1 MVGIY
6 SLGSV
11 KEPESVGSR
20 LKTRRIGFDPTE
32 KPYGPIIGNS
42 PPMLDIYRFLDRL
55 AARGYSDKNEPKVLI
70 QGESGTGKELLA
82 AEVCRRGGRS
92 RRPFIAVNCG
102 SIPPELAEAE
112 FFGHQEGA
120 FTGAVTASTGVFR
133 EANYGTLFLDEVGE
147 LRPDHQTK
155 LLRVLQNG
163 EVKPVGS
170 PKTTKVD
177 VRVIAATNQ
186 DLKELVDA
194 GKFRRD
200 LYYRLAVLD
209 VTMPPLRERGTDID
223 LLAIHFLELVS
234 KEQDSEKS
242 FAPDALQVL
251 RAYNWPG
258 NVRELENIVQRAYYL
273 SSGKQVTGD
282 EVRLSL
288 GPNRICDPD
297 VDDKIAD
304 LARSR
309 LPIENLKRRY
319 TVSLLDQM
327 VLIEGMTLDAA
338 VAVLGIGKST
348 LYRDLEIWGLKGR
361 YAKHV
366 KRGPSGITETL

>member
-1 MVGIY
+1 MDGNY

-20 LKTRRIGFDPTE
+20 LKTRRIAFDPTGN
-32 KPYGPIIGNS
+32 PYGPIIGNS
-42 PPMLDIYRFLDRL
+42 PPMRAVYQFLDNL
-55 AARGYSDKNEPKVLI
+55 GARGYNDRNEPKVLI

-82 AEVCRRGGRS
+82 AEVCRRSGRS

-112 FFGHQEGA
+112 FFGHLKGA

-133 EANYGTLFLDEVGE
+133 EAHYGTLFLDEVGE
-147 LRPDHQTK
+147 LRPDHQVQ
-155 LLRVLQNG
+155 LLRTLQNG

-170 PKTTKVD
+170 AETVKVD
-177 VRVIAATNQ
+177 VRVIAATNK

-209 VTMPPLRERGTDID
+209 VTMPPLRDRGTDVD
-223 LLAIHFLELVS
+223 LLAVHFLEQVS
-234 KEQDSEKS
+234 TEQGSKKI
-242 FAPDALQVL
+242 FAPDALGAL
-251 RAYNWPG
+251 RVYNWPG

-273 SSGKQVTGD
+273 SSGQEVTGD

-297 VDDKIAD
+297 VDEKIAD

-319 TVSLLDQM
+319 IISLLDQM
-327 VLIEGMTLDAA
+327 ILRDGMTLNAA
-338 VAVLGIGKST
+338 LVVLDIGKST
-348 LYRDLEIWGLKGR
+348 LYRDLKTWGLKGR
-361 YAKHV
+361 YTKHV
-366 KRGPSGITETL
+366 KRGQSSVTGTF